1 MTGVLAA
8 LVLSAAATTTN
19 PSPALT
25 AVRSARTLP
34 VQYDGRVMPLDTLA
48 HRAVEKVSGAPLFR
62 PDDPVAVVLSWIFEP
77 QKWLAAPII
86 RIGSDPLAHAIN
98 VAPIDGCS
106 SYQQL
111 ATSKELWQLVADAR
125 QAGQDRLPLSP
136 LQEQALRLQDRLL
149 TLARLTGGAGLP
161 LVPHPRDVQAAWM
174 APESVRGYPDHQ
186 VRRVQQAWQAAGEA
200 FVANRPG
207 AFAQALA
214 QFKQRVVDLNGS
226 GYAGHGSM
234 RREVLYNHLLPVRL
248 AWLLML
254 GAAMLR
260 LIGRAVRPGRF
271 DALANLVQ
279 VGGFAVLTIGLLL
292 RWDIAG
298 RIPAANFYE
307 SLVLLGWGIGAFS
320 LVCLAVLRDWTIPLN
335 AGVLAGLFLALADLL
350 PIDPWVRPI
359 APVLANTVWMSVH
372 VPIIMLGYAI
382 LAQSAMLGHIQ
393 ISLLAFSRVRG
404 PYSSKLD
411 MQLYWCLMV
420 GSLFLLAGVL
430 TGSMW
435 ANSSWG
441 RYWGWD
447 PKEVWSLAALM
458 GYMAL
463 LHARFKGWLGP
474 FGTAAWSLAAIWL
487 IVGTYLVVNFV
498 LPIGLHSYAFGSGD
512 IVMWMSLAAAA
523 EAALVTAC
531 YVRYSRGALAGGSA

>member
-1 MTGVLAA
+1 MTGVLAV

-25 AVRSARTLP
+25 AVRSTRTLP

-48 HRAVEKVSGAPLFR
+48 HRAVEKVSGAPLFG
-62 PDDPVAVVLSWIFEP
+62 PDDPVAVVLSWVFEP
-77 QKWLAAPII
+77 RKWLASPIV
-86 RIGSDPLAHAIN
+86 RIGSDPLAHAIK
-98 VAPIDGCS
+98 VAPTDGRS

-111 ATSKELWQLVADAR
+111 ATSDQLWQLVADAR

-136 LQEQALRLQDRLL
+136 LQDQALRLQDRLL
-149 TLARLTGGAGLP
+149 TLARLTGGAGLH
-161 LVPHPRDVQAAWM
+161 LVPHPRDVQAAWT
-174 APESVRGYPDHQ
+174 APESARGYPDHQ
-186 VRRVQQAWQAAGEA
+186 VRRMQQAWQAAGEA

-207 AFAQALA
+207 AFTEALA
-214 QFKQRVVDLNGS
+214 EFKQRVADLNGS
-226 GYAGHGSM
+226 GYPGDGAM
-234 RREVLYNHLLPVRL
+234 RREVFYNHLLPVRL

-254 GAAMLR
+254 SAAMLG
-260 LIGRAVRPGRF
+260 LISRAVRRSWL
-271 DALANLVQ
+271 DALANFAQ

-307 SLVLLGWGIGAFS
+307 SLVLLGWGIGALS

-335 AGVLAGLFLALADLL
+335 AAVLAGLFLALADLL

-359 APVLANTVWMSVH
+359 VPVLRNTVWMSIH
-372 VPIIMLGYAI
+372 VPIIMLAYAV

-393 ISLLAFSRVRG
+393 ISLLAFSRLKG
-404 PYSSKLD
+404 PFSSKLD
-411 MQLYWCLMV
+411 AQLYWCLMV

-458 GYMAL
+458 GYLAL

-474 FGTAAWSLAAIWL
+474 FGTAAWSLAAVWL

-498 LPIGLHSYAFGSGD
+498 LPIGLHSYAFGSAD
-512 IVMWMSLAAAA
+512 IVMWMAWAAVA
-523 EAALVTAC
+523 EAVFVTAC
-531 YVRYSRGALAGGSA
+531 YVPYLRRGLDGQSA

>member
-8 LVLSAAATTTN
+8 LVLIAAATTTH

-48 HRAVEKVSGAPLFR
+48 HRAVEKVSGAPLFSR
-62 PDDPVAVVLSWIFEP
+62 DDPVAVVLSWVFEP
-77 QKWLAAPII
+77 RKWLASPIV
-86 RIGSDPLAHAIN
+86 RIGSDPLAHAIK
-98 VAPIDGCS
+98 VAPIDGHS

-111 ATSKELWQLVADAR
+111 ATSDQLWQLVADAR
-125 QAGQDRLPLSP
+125 QAVQNRLPLSP
-136 LQEQALRLQDRLL
+136 LQDQALRLQDRLL
-149 TLARLTGGAGLP
+149 TLARLTGGVGLP
-161 LVPHPRDVQAAWM
+161 VVPHPSDVQAAWM
-174 APESVRGYPDHQ
+174 APESARGYPDHQ
-186 VRRVQQAWQAAGEA
+186 LRGVQQSWQAAGEA
-200 FVANRPG
+200 FVAKRSG
-207 AFAQALA
+207 AFTQALNE
-214 QFKQRVVDLNGS
+214 FKQRVADLNGS
-226 GYAGHGSM
+226 GYPGDGSM
-234 RREVLYNHLLPVRL
+234 GREVLYNHLLSVRL

-254 GAAMLR
+254 GAAMLG
-260 LIGRAVRPGRF
+260 LISRAVRRSWL
-271 DALANLVQ
+271 DALANFSQ

-320 LVCLAVLRDWTIPLN
+320 LVCLAVLRDWTMPLN
-335 AGVLAGLFLALADLL
+335 AAVLAGLFLALADLL

-359 APVLANTVWMSVH
+359 VPVLRNTVWMSIH
-372 VPIIMLGYAI
+372 VPIIMLAYAI
-382 LAQSAMLGHIQ
+382 LAQSAMLGHMQ
-393 ISLLAFSRVRG
+393 ISLLAFSRLKG
-404 PYSSKLD
+404 PFSSKLD
-411 MQLYWCLMV
+411 SQLYWCLMV

-474 FGTAAWSLAAIWL
+474 FGTAAWSLAAVWL

-498 LPIGLHSYAFGSGD
+498 LPIGLHSYAFGSAD

-523 EAALVTAC
+523 EATFVTAC
-531 YVRYSRGALAGGSA
+531 YVRYARRALARQST